1 MEIKNLEA
9 FLLLARSLN
18 FTKSAEQ
25 MFLSQSAFSRQI
37 IRLEEEI
44 GCQLFKRTKRSVEL
58 TNYGKSF
65 LEHAEII
72 VSEYNKSII
81 HLSCSPEGKGHLR
94 LGLLNDLID
103 ETFPRIIN
111 DFIAANPDVDLIF
124 SDNSM
129 AALIHNLLRDEIDC
143 AYTLSHDAKNVP
155 GISSYTVW
163 SKPVHIAISRMNPLS
178 EKPFL
183 KIEDLAGT
191 PFIIP
196 TPDTYNLGVL
206 HMNYLCKN
214 AGFEPAVAAMVSNVN
229 SLLMLVNS
237 NIGVAF
243 TAQTAENLAPEGVR
257 LVPIET
263 DEYTPLE
270 TEITVLWK
278 DSNPNPAIKQFLES
292 SQKFADPSVSGVSS
306 IPPEEAGWPSVAHD
320 DHEQPILTNHL
331 II

>member
-72 VSEYNKSII
+72 VSEYNKSLI
-81 HLSCSPEGKGHLR
+81 HLNCSPEGKGHLR

-103 ETFPRIIN
+103 DTFPKIIN
-111 DFIAANPDVDLIF
+111 DFIVQQPDVDLMF

-129 AALIHNLLRDEIDC
+129 SGLIHNLLRDEIDC
-143 AYTLSHDAKNVP
+143 AYTLSHDVKNVP
-155 GISSYTVW
+155 GISYFTVW
-163 SKPVHIAISRMNPLS
+163 SKPLHIAVSNRHPLS
-178 EKPFL
+178 GKASL
-183 KIEDLAGT
+183 KIKDLKGV
-191 PFIIP
+191 PFVIP
-196 TPDTYNLGVL
+196 TPDTYNFGVL

-214 AGFEPAVAAMVSNVN
+214 EGFEPIIAAMVSNAN
-229 SLLMLVNS
+229 CLLTLVNC

-243 TAQTAENLAPEGVR
+243 MAQTAQTIAPEGVC
-257 LVPIET
+257 LIPIET
-263 DEYTPLE
+263 DEFAPLE
-270 TEITVLWK
+270 TDITVLWK
-278 DSNPNPAIKQFLES
+278 DVNPNPAIKEFLASAE
-292 SQKFADPSVSGVSS
+292 KYADPSVRNAAAGF
-306 IPPEEAGWPSVAHD
+306 PEEAGWPSA
-320 DHEQPILTNHL
+320 L
-331 II
+331 

>member
-81 HLSCSPEGKGHLR
+81 NLNCSAYRKGHLR

-103 ETFPRIIN
+103 ETFPKIIN
-111 DFIAANPDVDLIF
+111 EFISSNPEVDVIY

-129 AALIHNLLRDEIDC
+129 SGLINNLLRDEIDC
-143 AYTLSHDAKNVP
+143 AYTLSHDAKNLP
-155 GISSYTVW
+155 GVSAFTVW
-163 SKPVHIAISRMNPLS
+163 SKPVYIAMSCNHPLA
-178 EKPFL
+178 EKTTL
-183 KIEDLAGT
+183 NIKDLAGT
-191 PFIIP
+191 PIVIP

-206 HMNYLCKN
+206 HMNYLCKS
-214 AGFEPAVAAMVSNVN
+214 AGFEPNIAAMVSNIN
-229 SLLMLVNS
+229 SLMMLVNS

-243 TAQTAENLAPEGVR
+243 TAETAKNSAPKGVKFFE
-257 LVPIET
+257 IET

-270 TEITVLWK
+270 TDITVLWK
-278 DSNPNPAIKQFLES
+278 TSNTN
-292 SQKFADPSVSGVSS
+292 PSVKKFLATTENCVNNLGK
-306 IPPEEAGWPSVAHD
+306 
-320 DHEQPILTNHL
+320 
-331 II
+331 

>member
-58 TNYGKSF
+58 TTYGKRF

-72 VSEYNKSII
+72 VSEYNKSLINMN
-81 HLSCSPEGKGHLR
+81 CSSNKRGYLR

-103 ETFPRIIN
+103 ETFPNIIN
-111 DFIAANPDVDLIF
+111 DFISRNPDVDVIY

-129 AALIHNLLRDEIDC
+129 SALINNLLRDEIDC

-155 GISSYTVW
+155 GISSFTVW
-163 SKPVHIAISRMNPLS
+163 SKPVFIAMSCKHPLAGKTS
-178 EKPFL
+178 L
-183 KIEDLAGT
+183 KIEDLAGF
-191 PFIIP
+191 PFVIP

-206 HMNYLCKN
+206 HMTYLCKN
-214 AGFEPAVAAMVSNVN
+214 AGFEPNVVAMVSNIN
-229 SLLMLVNS
+229 SLLMLVTS

-243 TAQTAENLAPEGVR
+243 TARTAESHSPKGVTF
-257 LVPIET
+257 VPIET
-263 DEYTPLE
+263 DEFTPLE
-270 TEITVLWK
+270 TDITLLWK
-278 DSNPNPAIKQFLES
+278 SSNSNPAIKQFLKSAET
-292 SQKFADPSVSGVSS
+292 FAVPDGGDAKP
-306 IPPEEAGWPSVAHD
+306 D
-320 DHEQPILTNHL
+320 DGDEK
-331 II
+331 